1 MLTRPWRPI
10 TIGIVLLMS
19 MAAFESIAVATAMP
33 VIAQALNALD
43 GYTWAFTGFIVA
55 SIPGM
60 VTAGVWSD
68 ARGPRVP
75 VISGAVAFAIGSIVS
90 GAAPSLAVLVAGR
103 LVQGVG
109 SGAVIVAIYVIIVRT
124 YPEALHPQA
133 FSVLSTAWVLPALLG
148 PPIAGW
154 LAETLSWRIV
164 FWLVPV
170 LVIWP
175 VIVIARH
182 LPADGKGAISA
193 EGWRRIRMGALA
205 ALGLYAVQDG
215 ALRTGPVAVVVA
227 ALGIVVVAVAARAL
241 LPNRALTFARG
252 LPTSVMMRGF
262 VAAGFFSAEVFVP
275 LALVQIRGVGTTL
288 SGAVLSVA
296 AVTWA
301 LGSAAQSRVRAD
313 ADRARLTRIGAALV
327 TVGVLSVPL
336 ALLDSVPYLIVAG
349 SWAVAA
355 FGMGLAIPSIA
366 LQSMRLTS
374 ADDQGKTSAGLQFIE
389 SVSVTVAAVLV
400 GVVYAVAERAG
411 EVSSTTFTVIYA
423 VSAAIAGLAVVLA
436 PRMRPR
442 LTP

>member
-1 MLTRPWRPI
+1 M
-10 TIGIVLLMS
+10 
-19 MAAFESIAVATAMP
+19 
-33 VIAQALNALD
+33 
-43 GYTWAFTGFIVA
+43 
-55 SIPGM
+55 
-60 VTAGVWSD
+60 
-68 ARGPRVP
+68 
-75 VISGAVAFAIGSIVS
+75 
-90 GAAPSLAVLVAGR
+90 
-103 LVQGVG
+103 
-109 SGAVIVAIYVIIVRT
+109 
-124 YPEALHPQA
+124 
-133 FSVLSTAWVLPALLG
+133 
-148 PPIAGW
+148 
-154 LAETLSWRIV
+154 
-164 FWLVPV
+164 
-170 LVIWP
+170 
-175 VIVIARH
+175 
-182 LPADGKGAISA
+182 
-193 EGWRRIRMGALA
+193 
-205 ALGLYAVQDG
+205 
-215 ALRTGPVAVVVA
+215 
-227 ALGIVVVAVAARAL
+227 
-241 LPNRALTFARG
+241 
-252 LPTSVMMRGF
+252 
-262 VAAGFFSAEVFVP
+262 
-275 LALVQIRGVGTTL
+275 
-288 SGAVLSVA
+288 A